1 MPDLKSAL
9 RDAVAWLDNR
19 GVDLPADL
27 DATLVAV
34 GVETKGKNLIARDR
48 REPGRKRKEKMDA
61 RLAEAIKKHFD
72 LMRDQVI
79 QRLSLRYPGRKG
91 LYNLDD
97 MLTADFEDDEFTA
110 EVLRIILEGG
120 VDGITLF
127 GEQISVTFDSTL
139 VNARVLKWAQE
150 YAGDLVKNIDN
161 STLAFLKQA
170 VSTFVEMP
178 GFTIGDI
185 VDMLPLSDLRAWR
198 IAVTETTRAYA
209 QGQQLGAAQLT
220 EEFPGVKII
229 KRWFTNNDDRVCDLC
244 APLDGTEVE
253 QGEDFYEAEGEYANG
268 NPPRHVNCILPDNKV
283 IYPDL
288 IAVAKSF
295 YDGGCIEFTLS
306 NGGRLTVTENHP
318 ILTISGWIAA
328 KLVRPFD
335 YVLCTFD
342 GQRIVSTINPYN
354 QNMPTRIQEIWG
366 SLKESNLVASRC
378 MPVSAED
385 FHGDG
390 RNIYG
395 NIEVVSPNGPLLSDR
410 QSGATQPISQE
421 CFDYNNFRSSQL
433 SGNGSLFQFRFK
445 NLPIF
450 RNEMGRG
457 NLCSALFD
465 RHRSPFKSFALGLV
479 TRRNSG
485 FKQTLSES
493 PTIDANLAREFVLR
507 FSSYITSEQIVKVRN
522 FNFSGHVYD
531 LQSNIYQLYI
541 TNGVIVKN
549 CRCWTDYTTRVE
561 S

>member
-19 GVDLPADL
+19 GVDIPADL
-27 DATLVAV
+27 DAALVAV
-34 GVETKGKNLIARDR
+34 GVKTKGKNLIARDR

-61 RLAEAIKKHFD
+61 RLAKAIKKHFD

-139 VNARVLKWAQE
+139 VNTRVLKWAQE

-185 VDMLPLSDLRAWR
+185 VDILPLSDLRAWR

-253 QGEDFYEAEGEYANG
+253 QDEDFYEAEGEYANG

-395 NIEVVSPNGPLLSDR
+395 NIEVVSPNGLLLNDR
-410 QSGATQPISQE
+410 QSGATQPIS
-421 CFDYNNFRSSQL
+421 
-433 SGNGSLFQFRFK
+433 
-445 NLPIF
+445 
-450 RNEMGRG
+450 
-457 NLCSALFD
+457 
-465 RHRSPFKSFALGLV
+465 
-479 TRRNSG
+479 
-485 FKQTLSES
+485 SES

-549 CRCWTDYTTRVE
+549 CRCWIDYTTQIIE
-561 S
+561 